1 MFNYR
6 EKVLVMD
13 KEQNTFEVWQ
23 RESQAIRRMVIEM
36 AYRAGSGHC
45 GGSLSCAEILVV
57 LYRGLLDYR
66 VDEPDWD
73 ERDRFILSKGHAAP
87 SLYAMLSRVGFISE
101 DLLWTLRRLGSAL
114 QGHPDMRKV
123 PGVEI
128 STGSLGMGIS
138 NGIGMAWVARHRGR
152 DWKTFVVVGDG
163 ELDEGQNWEAA
174 MLAGKLALSNLV
186 VIVDCNGVQLDGTTD
201 AIMPLGDL
209 KAKFQAFGWS
219 VTNCDGHDCRSVY
232 EAVQQAVRM
241 DGPAVVL
248 ARTVKGKGVSFM
260 EGHYQWH
267 GAHLSEANYQQAMKE
282 LKS

>member
-1 MFNYR
+1 
-6 EKVLVMD
+6 MD

-36 AYRAGSGHC
+36 VYRAGSGHC

-66 VDEPDWD
+66 VDEPGWE

-87 SLYAMLSRVGFISE
+87 SLYAMLARVGFISE

-138 NGIGMAWVARHRGR
+138 NGIGTAWVGRYRGR

-174 MLAGKLALSNLV
+174 MLAEKLALSNLV
-186 VIVDCNGVQLDGTTD
+186 VIVDYNGVQLDGTTD

-219 VTNCDGHDCRSVY
+219 VTQCDGHDCRSVY

-260 EGHYQWH
+260 EGNYQWH
-267 GAHLSEANYQQAMKE
+267 GAPLSEANYQQAMKE